1 MSFLR
6 VKDDRLNTNS
16 LADAKYIVKEGP
28 IASYTVIPP
37 QNLSTNGS
45 LVYQLNNVGPNV
57 GRNRCIWLNPQ
68 LTVVLNGTGLSAP
81 TAGQLGLKCFPF
93 NRNVTSVQHTLNNAS
108 DTYLTNQ
115 LIDWLARIK
124 TEACCIQGY
133 DNTQPDNCI
142 DYLTGI
148 SNLSPITSYT
158 SNVNGDTYKPRN
170 VGIVSATVNGG
181 GTALTIQLNFWE
193 PLISC
198 FSCLP
203 ENNKNLPCIYSIDGE
218 TISLVSNGFTDL
230 LAYNPAIGTVTSQ
243 TVTLNSCN
251 MHVEYITAANP
262 GLVLPE
268 SSIYQYPKFQ
278 RFQSQITSGTL
289 APSQNQNVTVQVNA
303 QTVPSKVVVFIR
315 APEAQRNGTTPDCYA
330 SINSVVVQLDNGNTV
345 LNAASPRKLYDISRQ
360 NGLATDT
367 FPMWSQ
373 YNLAGVT
380 GGSYYGSG
388 SVLVLDPAKDLSI
401 SNQMLTNSSAG
412 KYTMNFTI
420 NYSNVQNIA
429 QATCFVF
436 TINDSLLMRTG
447 RAYETKLLSY
457 SQEEVANAKRDANFI
472 ELSEYEEAKMN
483 NLFLSGGSFK
493 SVFKKL
499 WDNREKIKEGIHHAK
514 KAYEVGKQAYH
525 VGKQIHSAVKNKG
538 GYTSGGYTSG
548 GAMEDEDM
556 RMYYE

>member
-1 MSFLR
+1 
-6 VKDDRLNTNS
+6 
-16 LADAKYIVKEGP
+16 
-28 IASYTVIPP
+28 
-37 QNLSTNGS
+37 
-45 LVYQLNNVGPNV
+45 
-57 GRNRCIWLNPQ
+57 
-68 LTVVLNGTGLSAP
+68 
-81 TAGQLGLKCFPF
+81 
-93 NRNVTSVQHTLNNAS
+93 
-108 DTYLTNQ
+108 
-115 LIDWLARIK
+115 
-124 TEACCIQGY
+124 
-133 DNTQPDNCI
+133 
-142 DYLTGI
+142 
-148 SNLSPITSYT
+148 
-158 SNVNGDTYKPRN
+158 
-170 VGIVSATVNGG
+170 
-181 GTALTIQLNFWE
+181 
-193 PLISC
+193 
-198 FSCLP
+198 
-203 ENNKNLPCIYSIDGE
+203 
-218 TISLVSNGFTDL
+218 
-230 LAYNPAIGTVTSQ
+230 
-243 TVTLNSCN
+243 
-251 MHVEYITAANP
+251 
-262 GLVLPE
+262 
-268 SSIYQYPKFQ
+268 
-278 RFQSQITSGTL
+278 L

>member
-45 LVYQLNNVGPNV
+45 LVYQLNNVGVHV

-68 LTVVLNGTGLSAP
+68 ITVVLNGTGLSAP

-93 NRNVTSVQHTLNNAS
+93 NRNVTSIQHTLNNAS

-124 TEACCIQGY
+124 TGAECMQGY

-170 VGIVSATVNGG
+170 VGIVSATVNGAA
-181 GTALTIQLNFWE
+181 TALTIVLDWWE
-193 PLISC
+193 PLITP
-198 FSCLP
+198 FSVMP

-243 TVTLNSCN
+243 SVTLNSCN
-251 MHVEYITAANP
+251 MHLEYITAANP

-289 APSQNQNVTVQVNA
+289 APSQNQSVTVQVNA
-303 QTVPSKVVVFIR
+303 QTVPSKIVCFIR
-315 APEAQRNGTTPDCYA
+315 APEAQRNATTPDCYA

-345 LNAASPRKLYDISRQ
+345 LNGASSRKLYDISRQ
-360 NGLATDT
+360 NGLTTDT
-367 FPMWSQ
+367 YPTWSQ
-373 YNLAGVT
+373 YNLAGIT

-401 SNQMLTNSSAG
+401 SNQMLTNASAG

-420 NYSNVQNIA
+420 NYSNVQSIA
-429 QATCFVF
+429 QATAYVF

-447 RAYETKLLSY
+447 RNYETKLLAY

-499 WDNREKIKEGIHHAK
+499 WDNREKIAHHAK
-514 KAYEVGKQAYH
+514 QAYDVGKQAYH
-525 VGKQIHSAVKNKG
+525 VGKKIHSAVKNKG